1 MKNGKSKLSIKE
13 KEKAFNK
20 MNKSAMKDL
29 KSYANKWHNYN
40 HKPDVIFNEDHLQQW
55 PFFLQMR
62 DACHNALV
70 TGACVHS
77 LNAMIKD
84 AKKEAV
90 EFHKDLLKEGK

>member
-20 MNKSAMKDL
+20 MHKSAMNDL
-29 KSYANKWHNYN
+29 KSYADKWHKYK
-40 HKPDVIFNEDHLQQW
+40 HKEEHLQKW